1 MQTQQQ
7 HFQYMFSAID
17 KVYSKYSDDTDVKHL
32 YYAFN
37 KLQTNVNEG
46 NIVHQITDEESEKI
60 NNTKVYTID
69 YSDSVG
75 SIEELE
81 VLAELTIFNET
92 QFYASRDLGGL
103 TVYFAKPENNEPAK
117 LVAFYDYEQQRGTV
131 FGD

>member
-17 KVYSKYSDDTDVKHL
+17 KVYSKYSDDADVKHL

-92 QFYASRDLGGL
+92 QFFASRDLGGL
-103 TVYFAKPENNEPAK
+103 TVYYAKPERVPAK

>member
-17 KVYSKYSDDTDVKHL
+17 KVYNKYSEDKDVQHL

-46 NIVHQITDEESEKI
+46 NIMHQITDEESEKI

-69 YSDSVG
+69 YSDREYSD
-75 SIEELE
+75 ELE
-81 VLAELTIFNET
+81 VLAELDIFNQT

-103 TVYFAKPENNEPAK
+103 TVYYAKPERVPAK
-117 LVAFYDYEQQRGTV
+117 LIAFYDYEQQRGTV

>member
-7 HFQYMFSAID
+7 HFQYLFSAID
-17 KVYSKYSDDTDVKHL
+17 KVYSKYSDDADVKHL

-37 KLQTNVNEG
+37 KLQTNVNDG
-46 NIVHQITDEESEKI
+46 NIVHQITDEESDKI
-60 NNTKVYTID
+60 NNTKVYSID
-69 YSDSVG
+69 YSDREYS
-75 SIEELE
+75 EELE
-81 VLAELTIFNET
+81 VLAELDIFNQT

-103 TVYFAKPENNEPAK
+103 TVYFAKPQNNEKAK

>member
-7 HFQYMFSAID
+7 HFQYLFSAID
-17 KVYSKYSDDTDVKHL
+17 KVYSKYSDDADVKHL

-37 KLQTNVNEG
+37 KLQTNVNDG
-46 NIVHQITDEESEKI
+46 NIVHQITDEDSDKI
-60 NNTKVYTID
+60 NNTKVYSID
-69 YSDSVG
+69 YSDREYS
-75 SIEELE
+75 EELE
-81 VLAELTIFNET
+81 VLAELDIFNQT

-103 TVYFAKPENNEPAK
+103 TVYLAKPQNNEPAK

>member
-17 KVYSKYSDDTDVKHL
+17 KVYSKYSDDADVKHL

-37 KLQTNVNEG
+37 KLQTNVNDG
-46 NIVHQITDEESEKI
+46 NIVHQITDEESDKI
-60 NNTKVYTID
+60 NNTKVYSID
-69 YSDSVG
+69 YSDREYS
-75 SIEELE
+75 EELE
-81 VLAELTIFNET
+81 VLAELDIFNQT

-103 TVYFAKPENNEPAK
+103 TVYFAKPQNNEKAK

>member
-7 HFQYMFSAID
+7 HFQYLFSAID
-17 KVYSKYSDDTDVKHL
+17 KVYSKYSDDADVKHL

-37 KLQTNVNEG
+37 KLQTNVNDG
-46 NIVHQITDEESEKI
+46 NIVHQITDEDSDKI
-60 NNTKVYTID
+60 NNTVVYTID
-69 YSDSVG
+69 YSDREYS
-75 SIEELE
+75 EELE
-81 VLAELTIFNET
+81 VLAELDIFNQT

-117 LVAFYDYEQQRGTV
+117 LAAFYDYEQQRGTV

>member
-1 MQTQQQ
+1 MQTQ
-7 HFQYMFSAID
+7 D
-17 KVYSKYSDDTDVKHL
+17 
-32 YYAFN
+32 
-37 KLQTNVNEG
+37 

-60 NNTKVYTID
+60 NNTKVYTVD
-69 YSDSVG
+69 YSDREYS
-75 SIEELE
+75 EELE
-81 VLAELTIFNET
+81 VLAELDIFNQT

>member
-7 HFQYMFSAID
+7 HFQYLFSAIAE
-17 KVYSKYSDDTDVKHL
+17 VYNKYSDDADVKHL

-37 KLQTNVNEG
+37 KLQTSINEG
-46 NIVHQITDEESEKI
+46 NIVHQITDEESDKI

-69 YSDSVG
+69 YSDREYSDD
-75 SIEELE
+75 LE
-81 VLAELTIFNET
+81 VLAELAIFNKT

-103 TVYFAKPENNEPAK
+103 TVYYAKPQNNEQAK

>member
-7 HFQYMFSAID
+7 HFQYLFSAID
-17 KVYSKYSDDTDVKHL
+17 KVYSKYSDDADVKHL

-37 KLQTNVNEG
+37 KLQTNVNDG
-46 NIVHQITDEESEKI
+46 NIVHQITDEDSDKI
-60 NNTKVYTID
+60 NNTKVYSID
-69 YSDSVG
+69 YSDREYS
-75 SIEELE
+75 EELE
-81 VLAELTIFNET
+81 VLAELDIFNQT

-117 LVAFYDYEQQRGTV
+117 LAAFYDYEQQRGTV

>member
-17 KVYSKYSDDTDVKHL
+17 KVYSKYFKDPDVQHL

-37 KLQTNVNEG
+37 KLQTNINEG

-69 YSDSVG
+69 YSDREYSD
-75 SIEELE
+75 ELE
-81 VLAELTIFNET
+81 VLAEMTIFNQT

-103 TVYFAKPENNEPAK
+103 TVYLAKPQNNEKAK

>member
-17 KVYSKYSDDTDVKHL
+17 KVYSKYSDDADVKHL

-37 KLQTNVNEG
+37 KLQTNVNDG
-46 NIVHQITDEESEKI
+46 NIVHQITDEESDKI
-60 NNTKVYTID
+60 NNTKVYSID
-69 YSDSVG
+69 YSDREYS
-75 SIEELE
+75 EELE
-81 VLAELTIFNET
+81 VLAELDIFNQT

-117 LVAFYDYEQQRGTV
+117 LAAFYDYEQQRGTV

>member
-17 KVYSKYSDDTDVKHL
+17 KVYSKYFKDSDVQHL

-37 KLQTNVNEG
+37 KLQTSINEG
-46 NIVHQITDEESEKI
+46 NIVHQITDEESNKI

-69 YSDSVG
+69 YSDREYS
-75 SIEELE
+75 EELE
-81 VLAELTIFNET
+81 VLAELAIFNQT

-103 TVYFAKPENNEPAK
+103 TVYLAKPQNNEKAK

>member
-7 HFQYMFSAID
+7 HFQYLFSAID
-17 KVYSKYSDDTDVKHL
+17 KVYSKYSDDADVKHL

-69 YSDSVG
+69 YSDREYSD
-75 SIEELE
+75 ELE
-81 VLAELTIFNET
+81 VLAEMTIFNQT

-103 TVYFAKPENNEPAK
+103 TVYYAKPQNNEKAK

>member
-7 HFQYMFSAID
+7 HFQYLFSAID
-17 KVYSKYSDDTDVKHL
+17 KVYSKYSDDADVKHL

-37 KLQTNVNEG
+37 KLQTNVNDG
-46 NIVHQITDEESEKI
+46 NIVHQITDEESDKI
-60 NNTKVYTID
+60 NNTKVYSID
-69 YSDSVG
+69 YSDREYS
-75 SIEELE
+75 EELE
-81 VLAELTIFNET
+81 VLAELDIFNQT

-117 LVAFYDYEQQRGTV
+117 LAAFYDYEQQRGTV

>member
-7 HFQYMFSAID
+7 HFQYLFSAID
-17 KVYSKYSDDTDVKHL
+17 KVYSKYSDDADVKHL

-37 KLQTNVNEG
+37 KLQTNVTEG
-46 NIVHQITDEESEKI
+46 RIMHPITGEQSDKI

-69 YSDSVG
+69 YSDREYSD
-75 SIEELE
+75 ELE
-81 VLAELTIFNET
+81 VFAELAIFNET
-92 QFYASRDLGGL
+92 QFYASRDLSGL

>member
-7 HFQYMFSAID
+7 HFQYMFSAIN
-17 KVYSKYSDDTDVKHL
+17 KVYVKYSDDADVNHL

-69 YSDSVG
+69 YSDREYSD
-75 SIEELE
+75 ELE
-81 VLAELTIFNET
+81 VLAELAIFNQT

-103 TVYFAKPENNEPAK
+103 TVYYAKPERVPAK
-117 LVAFYDYEQQRGTV
+117 LIAFYDYEQQRGTV

>member
-7 HFQYMFSAID
+7 HFQYMFSAIN
-17 KVYSKYSDDTDVKHL
+17 KVFVKYSDDADVNHL

-69 YSDSVG
+69 YSDREYSD
-75 SIEELE
+75 ELE
-81 VLAELTIFNET
+81 VLAELTIFNKT

-103 TVYFAKPENNEPAK
+103 TVYYAKPQNNEQAK

>member
-7 HFQYMFSAID
+7 HFQYLFSAID
-17 KVYSKYSDDTDVKHL
+17 KVYSKYSDDADVKHL

-37 KLQTNVNEG
+37 KLQTNVNDG
-46 NIVHQITDEESEKI
+46 NIVHQITDEESDKI

-69 YSDSVG
+69 YSDREYS
-75 SIEELE
+75 EELE
-81 VLAELTIFNET
+81 VLAELAIFNQT

-103 TVYFAKPENNEPAK
+103 TVYFAKPQNNEKAK

>member
-7 HFQYMFSAID
+7 HFQYLFSAID
-17 KVYSKYSDDTDVKHL
+17 KVYSKYSDDADVKHL

-37 KLQTNVNEG
+37 KLQTNVNDG
-46 NIVHQITDEESEKI
+46 NIVHQITDEDSDKI
-60 NNTKVYTID
+60 NNTKVYSID
-69 YSDSVG
+69 YSDREYS
-75 SIEELE
+75 EELE
-81 VLAELTIFNET
+81 VLAELDIFNQT

-103 TVYFAKPENNEPAK
+103 TVYFAKPQNNEKAK